1 MSKQLQQVS
10 GISKYEKDAH
20 KFDKLRYKELEEMRL
35 HGEEGMK
42 SMQGVEKVSSALQQ
56 SISAKLLNQNYGT
69 QYDVAEFD
77 EQGHVYMESVQAESV
92 KICEREIPEL
102 PYDETKLL
110 LDSGLEF

>member
-20 KFDKLRYKELEEMRL
+20 KFDKLSYKELEEMRL

-56 SISAKLLNQNYGT
+56 SISAKLLNQTYGT

-77 EQGHVYMESVQAESV
+77 EQGHVYMESVQVESV